1 MISGRKRGKQAVK
14 TAQNRWIF
22 IIDVA
27 MFGLML
33 AVAFYVFNRTG
44 YNGLKTGVAVGIGI
58 GVLVYIL
65 RNLVSI
71 VPVAKPKRDRIVK
84 LVLIDEEGESIKE
97 WYIEGET
104 SLLIGKTTSRSEAD
118 IDLAG
123 TDYASLISVEHAV
136 LNRVNSDWFVEDV
149 DSGNGTGLRSA
160 NESVTNKLESGEPH
174 RIYTGDLLYIANTRL
189 LIK

>member
-1 MISGRKRGKQAVK
+1 MK
-14 TAQNRWIF
+14 TAQNRWVF

-33 AVAFYVFNRTG
+33 AIAFYVFNRTG
-44 YNGLKTGVAVGIGI
+44 YSGLKTVVAIGIGI

-65 RNLVSI
+65 RNLVSV
-71 VPVAKPKRDRIVK
+71 VPVPKPKAQRHRIAK

-123 TDYASLISVEHAV
+123 TDYASLVSVEHAV

-149 DSGNGTGLRSA
+149 DSDNGTGLRSA
-160 NESVTNKLESGEPH
+160 NESVTKKLESGEPY
-174 RIYTGDLLYIANTRL
+174 RIYSGDLLYIANTRL
-189 LIK
+189 LVK

>member
-1 MISGRKRGKQAVK
+1 MK
-14 TAQNRWIF
+14 TAQNRWVF

-33 AVAFYVFNRTG
+33 AIAFYMFSRTG
-44 YNGLKTGVAVGIGI
+44 YSGLKTVVVVGIGI

-65 RNLVSI
+65 RNLVS
-71 VPVAKPKRDRIVK
+71 VERVAKPQTQTQRKRIAK
-84 LVLIDEEGESIKE
+84 LILMDEEGESIKE

-104 SLLIGKTTSRSEAD
+104 SLLIGKTTARSEAD

-123 TDYASLISVEHAV
+123 TDYASLVSVEHAV

-149 DSGNGTGLRSA
+149 DSGNGTGLRPA
-160 NESVTNKLESGEPH
+160 NESVTKKLESGEPY

-189 LIK
+189 LVK

>member
-1 MISGRKRGKQAVK
+1 MK
-14 TAQNRWIF
+14 TAQNRWVF

-33 AVAFYVFNRTG
+33 AIAFYMFSCTG
-44 YNGLKTGVAVGIGI
+44 YSGLKTVVVIGIGI

-65 RNLVSI
+65 RNLVS
-71 VPVAKPKRDRIVK
+71 VERVVKPKTHRNRITK
-84 LVLIDEEGESIKE
+84 LILMDEEGESIKE

-104 SLLIGKTTSRSEAD
+104 SLLIGKTTARSEAD

-123 TDYASLISVEHAV
+123 TDYASLVSVEHVV

-149 DSGNGTGLRSA
+149 DSDNGTGLRPA
-160 NESVTNKLESGEPH
+160 NESVTKKLESGEPY

-189 LIK
+189 LVK